1 MATENHIGAC
11 PFHHSRFHS
20 GSSFMSL
27 DNHTSLTFPSG
38 KFMGNRDALP
48 HCKQGPHKVV
58 PDSLSI
64 PTRTVQCCV
73 GWEPP
78 VARPGLGLQLQKTLR
93 GGSQF
98 TGRGLI
104 APSHGIGI
112 DVKNENVEREERGF
126 QGHVILQL
134 ERESCFASR
143 PALSL
148 PAEWVKTLATS
159 WRLAF
164 RLTNYLLCTDRSR
177 TVWNVSP
184 IRDWSLCHLFP
195 A

>member
-1 MATENHIGAC
+1 MLFHTASKVLTRLFLIRSASQHGLCNVVLVENRLLLG
-11 PFHHSRFHS
+11 
-20 GSSFMSL
+20 
-27 DNHTSLTFPSG
+27 
-38 KFMGNRDALP
+38 
-48 HCKQGPHKVV
+48 
-58 PDSLSI
+58 
-64 PTRTVQCCV
+64 
-73 GWEPP
+73 
-78 VARPGLGLQLQKTLR
+78 PGLGLQLQKTLR

-148 PAEWVKTLATS
+148 PAE
-159 WRLAF
+159 
-164 RLTNYLLCTDRSR
+164 
-177 TVWNVSP
+177 
-184 IRDWSLCHLFP
+184 
-195 A
+195 